1 MSKFGTSKKIIT
13 GYILLAVVIAIAT
26 WQVYDNSR
34 LFVALNNASEQL
46 LKRRDVVDS
55 LVCSLL
61 ETNNAERS
69 VLLGEGSEWPHF
81 NQSVATS
88 EQMAKQLKPFIADQG
103 QRQRIDTL
111 VKLMHMKRENT
122 KRVAQL
128 MAIDN
133 RDAFYRDKVQALQS
147 GRDSVVI
154 HSKSYGQHGQREK
167 VYEIIKS
174 KRGFFRRLGDAFRR
188 QHADT
193 VGVTNILHDTKAD
206 STAQRINIADSVANI
221 LTDIQNEEQKQN
233 SRQQENVAARLNRL
247 QRVSLQLSQRTGLL
261 LEHIQR
267 EEKNALQKALGHATQ
282 SRHKMVVRI
291 AVIGLVAIL
300 IAALL
305 VAYILRDIKRERRDR
320 QRIVEAKTETERIM
334 AQRERLLLT
343 ITHDIKAPAASIAG
357 FIELL
362 SEQVSR
368 PKALA
373 YIDSMRHSAIHL
385 QQLVA
390 ALLDYHLLESGKAE
404 RHDVSFV
411 PQQLAK
417 NCVDEFQPMAA
428 EKGLDITLSTLTLNC
443 GDLWRSDAF
452 RVKQIMSNL
461 IGNAVKYT
469 DRGSV
474 KVEIRISPRQHL
486 IIYVSDT
493 GRGMSQ
499 ADCQRIFDA
508 FTRLHNGQGKEGVG
522 LGLSITREVVQM
534 LGGTITVTSEEGKGS
549 CFTVSL
555 PIKKEEK
562 RQKKDVEENVAS
574 VEPNRSSTEA
584 KEATTENNDAT
595 HGANNATNGANDA
608 TNGTN
613 DATTEINI
621 LAVDDDALQLELF
634 KEMAQKI
641 GGAKLNIST
650 TTSASEAIKLAE
662 ETKPQIMFTDI
673 EMPEMS
679 GKDMLKHVKNSDM
692 STVAMTAHDPSIMTS
707 LKKAGFDTCLFKPFN
722 AATLAATLAQIT
734 RQPLSVKAA
743 EQKASFFAPLTAF
756 AEGDTEAEQE
766 ILTQV
771 GESIKEY
778 RQMLDQGLK
787 GNDEEQQRD
796 SISRTAHKAMPLLT
810 MLKPG
815 QCGWLQA
822 ITPEHIKDTP
832 AEKITVLAMRLDKE
846 LEEVSTKLKEE
857 GIENA

>member
-1 MSKFGTSKKIIT
+1 M
-13 GYILLAVVIAIAT
+13 LAVVIAIAT

-81 NQSVATS
+81 NRSVATS

-111 VKLMHMKRENT
+111 VELIHMKRENT

-128 MAIDN
+128 MAFDN

-154 HSKSYGQHGQREK
+154 HSKLYGQHGQREK

-193 VGVTNILHDTKAD
+193 VGVTNILHDTRAD

-267 EEKNALQKALGHATQ
+267 EEKNALQKALGHAMQ

-291 AVIGLVAIL
+291 AIIGLVAIL

-417 NCVDEFQPMAA
+417 NCVEEFKPMAA
-428 EKGLDITLSTLTLNC
+428 EKGLDITLGTLTPNC

-469 DRGSV
+469 DRGGV

-508 FTRLHNGQGKEGVG
+508 FTRLPNGQGKEGVG

-562 RQKKDVEENVAS
+562 KQKKDVEENVAS
-574 VEPNRSSTEA
+574 VETNRSSTEA
-584 KEATTENNDAT
+584 KE
-595 HGANNATNGANDA
+595 
-608 TNGTN
+608 
-613 DATTEINI
+613 ATTEINI

-679 GKDMLKHVKNSDM
+679 GKDMIKHVKNSDM

-707 LKKAGFDTCLFKPFN
+707 LKKAGFSTCLFKPFN

-734 RQPLSVKAA
+734 RLPLSVKAA

-778 RQMLDQGLK
+778 RQMLEQGLK
-787 GNDEEQQRD
+787 HNGEELQRD
-796 SISRTAHKAMPLLT
+796 SISRAAHKAMPLLT
-810 MLKPG
+810 MLRPR

-822 ITPEHIKDTP
+822 ITPEHINDTS
-832 AEKITVLAMRLDKE
+832 AENSTALAMRLEEE
-846 LEEVSTKLKEE
+846 LEEISKKLREE

>member
-1 MSKFGTSKKIIT
+1 M
-13 GYILLAVVIAIAT
+13 LAVVIAIAT

-81 NQSVATS
+81 NRSVATS
-88 EQMAKQLKPFIADQG
+88 EQKAKQLKPFIADQG

-111 VKLMHMKRENT
+111 VELIHMKRENT

-128 MAIDN
+128 MAFDN
-133 RDAFYRDKVQALQS
+133 RDAFYRNKVQALQS

-154 HSKSYGQHGQREK
+154 HSKLYGQHGQREK

-193 VGVTNILHDTKAD
+193 VGVTNILHDTKTD

-221 LTDIQNEEQKQN
+221 LTDIQNEEQKRN

-291 AVIGLVAIL
+291 AIIGLVAIL

-417 NCVDEFQPMAA
+417 SCVDEFKPMAA
-428 EKGLDITLSTLTLNC
+428 EKGLDITLGTLTPNC

-469 DRGSV
+469 DRGGV

-508 FTRLHNGQGKEGVG
+508 FTRLPNGQGKEGVG

-562 RQKKDVEENVAS
+562 KQKKDVEENVAS
-574 VEPNRSSTEA
+574 VETNRSSKEA
-584 KEATTENNDAT
+584 KE
-595 HGANNATNGANDA
+595 
-608 TNGTN
+608 
-613 DATTEINI
+613 ATTEINI

-679 GKDMLKHVKNSDM
+679 GKDMIKHVKNSDM

-707 LKKAGFDTCLFKPFN
+707 LKKAGFSTCLFKPFN

-734 RQPLSVKAA
+734 RLPLSVKAA

-756 AEGDTEAEQE
+756 AEGDTEAERE

-778 RQMLDQGLK
+778 RQMLEQGLK
-787 GNDEEQQRD
+787 HNDEELQRD
-796 SISRTAHKAMPLLT
+796 SISRAAHKAMPLLT

-822 ITPEHIKDTP
+822 ITPEHIKDSS
-832 AEKITVLAMRLDKE
+832 AENSTALAMRLEKE
-846 LEEVSTKLKEE
+846 LEEISKKLREE

>member
-1 MSKFGTSKKIIT
+1 M
-13 GYILLAVVIAIAT
+13 LAVVIAIAT

-34 LFVALNNASEQL
+34 LFVTLNNASEQL

-81 NQSVATS
+81 NRSVATS

-111 VKLMHMKRENT
+111 VELIHMKRENT

-128 MAIDN
+128 MAFDN

-154 HSKSYGQHGQREK
+154 HSKLYGQHGQREK

-291 AVIGLVAIL
+291 AIIGLVAIL

-417 NCVDEFQPMAA
+417 SCVEEFKPMAA
-428 EKGLDITLSTLTLNC
+428 EKGLDITLGTLTPNC

-469 DRGSV
+469 DRGGV
-474 KVEIRISPRQHL
+474 KVEMRISPRQHL

-499 ADCQRIFDA
+499 ADCQRIFNA
-508 FTRLHNGQGKEGVG
+508 FTRLPNGQGKEGVG

-562 RQKKDVEENVAS
+562 KQKKDVEENVAS
-574 VEPNRSSTEA
+574 VETNRSSTEA
-584 KEATTENNDAT
+584 KE
-595 HGANNATNGANDA
+595 
-608 TNGTN
+608 
-613 DATTEINI
+613 ATTEINI

-707 LKKAGFDTCLFKPFN
+707 LKKAGFSTCLFKPFN

-734 RQPLSVKAA
+734 RLPLSVKAA

-756 AEGDTEAEQE
+756 AEGDTEAERE

-778 RQMLDQGLK
+778 RQMLEQGLK
-787 GNDEEQQRD
+787 SNGEELQRD
-796 SISRTAHKAMPLLT
+796 SISRAAHKAMPLLT

-815 QCGWLQA
+815 QCSWLQA
-822 ITPEHIKDTP
+822 ITPEHIKDTS
-832 AEKITVLAMRLDKE
+832 AENSTALAMRLEKE
-846 LEEVSTKLKEE
+846 LEEISKKLREE

>member
-81 NQSVATS
+81 NRSVATS

-111 VKLMHMKRENT
+111 VELIHMKRENT

-128 MAIDN
+128 MAFDN

-154 HSKSYGQHGQREK
+154 HSKLYGQHGQREK

-193 VGVTNILHDTKAD
+193 VGVTNILHDTKTD

-221 LTDIQNEEQKQN
+221 LTDIQNEEQKRN

-291 AVIGLVAIL
+291 AIIGLVAIL

-417 NCVDEFQPMAA
+417 DCVEEFKPMAA
-428 EKGLDITLSTLTLNC
+428 EKGLDITLGTLTPNC

-469 DRGSV
+469 DRGGV

-508 FTRLHNGQGKEGVG
+508 FTRLPNGQGKEGVG

-534 LGGTITVTSEEGKGS
+534 LGGTITVTSKKGKGS

-562 RQKKDVEENVAS
+562 KQKKDVEENVAS
-574 VEPNRSSTEA
+574 VETNRSSTEA
-584 KEATTENNDAT
+584 KE
-595 HGANNATNGANDA
+595 
-608 TNGTN
+608 
-613 DATTEINI
+613 ATTEINI

-634 KEMAQKI
+634 KEMAHKI

-679 GKDMLKHVKNSDM
+679 GKDMIKHVKNSDM

-707 LKKAGFDTCLFKPFN
+707 LKKAGFSTCLFKPFN

-734 RQPLSVKAA
+734 RLPLSVKAA

-756 AEGDTEAEQE
+756 AEGDTEAERE

-778 RQMLDQGLK
+778 RQMLEQGLK
-787 GNDEEQQRD
+787 HNDEELQRD
-796 SISRTAHKAMPLLT
+796 SISRAAHKAMPLLT
-810 MLKPG
+810 MLKPR

-822 ITPEHIKDTP
+822 ITPEHIKDSS
-832 AEKITVLAMRLDKE
+832 AENSTALAMRLEKE
-846 LEEVSTKLKEE
+846 LEEISKKLREE

>member
-1 MSKFGTSKKIIT
+1 M
-13 GYILLAVVIAIAT
+13 LAVVIAIAT

-81 NQSVATS
+81 NRSVATS

-111 VKLMHMKRENT
+111 VELIHMKRENT

-128 MAIDN
+128 MAFDN

-154 HSKSYGQHGQREK
+154 HSKLYGQHGQREK

-193 VGVTNILHDTKAD
+193 VGVTNILHDTKTD

-267 EEKNALQKALGHATQ
+267 EEKNALQKALGHAMQ

-291 AVIGLVAIL
+291 AIIGLVAIL

-305 VAYILRDIKRERRDR
+305 VAYILREIKRERRDR
-320 QRIVEAKTETERIM
+320 QRIVEAKAETEHIM

-362 SEQVSR
+362 SEQVSH

-417 NCVDEFQPMAA
+417 NCVEEFKPMAA
-428 EKGLDITLSTLTLNC
+428 EKGLDITLGTLPPNC

-469 DRGSV
+469 DRGGV

-508 FTRLHNGQGKEGVG
+508 FTRLPNGQGKEGVG

-562 RQKKDVEENVAS
+562 KQKKDVEENVAS
-574 VEPNRSSTEA
+574 VETNRSSTEA
-584 KEATTENNDAT
+584 KE
-595 HGANNATNGANDA
+595 
-608 TNGTN
+608 
-613 DATTEINI
+613 ATTEINI

-641 GGAKLNIST
+641 GGAKLNINT

-679 GKDMLKHVKNSDM
+679 GKDMIKHVKNSDM

-707 LKKAGFDTCLFKPFN
+707 LKKAGFSTCLFKPFN

-734 RQPLSVKAA
+734 RLPLSVKAA

-778 RQMLDQGLK
+778 RQMLEQGLK
-787 GNDEEQQRD
+787 SNGEELQRD
-796 SISRTAHKAMPLLT
+796 SISRAAHKAMPLLS

-822 ITPEHIKDTP
+822 ITPEHIKDTS
-832 AEKITVLAMRLDKE
+832 AENSTALAMRLEKE
-846 LEEVSTKLKEE
+846 LEEISKKLREE

>member
-1 MSKFGTSKKIIT
+1 M
-13 GYILLAVVIAIAT
+13 LAVVIAIAT

-69 VLLGEGSEWPHF
+69 VLLGEGSEWPRF

-111 VKLMHMKRENT
+111 VELIHMKRENT

-291 AVIGLVAIL
+291 AIIGLVAIL

-428 EKGLDITLSTLTLNC
+428 EKGLDITLGTLTPNC

-469 DRGSV
+469 DQGSV

-508 FTRLHNGQGKEGVG
+508 FTRLPNGQGKEGVG

-562 RQKKDVEENVAS
+562 KQKKDVEENVAP
-574 VEPNRSSTEA
+574 VETNRSSTEA
-584 KEATTENNDAT
+584 KE
-595 HGANNATNGANDA
+595 
-608 TNGTN
+608 
-613 DATTEINI
+613 ATTEINI

-662 ETKPQIMFTDI
+662 KTKPRIMFTDI

-679 GKDMLKHVKNSDM
+679 GKDMLKHVKNSNM
-692 STVAMTAHDPSIMTS
+692 SIVAMTAHDPSIMTS

-787 GNDEEQQRD
+787 SNDEEQQRD
-796 SISRTAHKAMPLLT
+796 SMSRAAHKAMPLLT

-822 ITPEHIKDTP
+822 ITPEHIKDSS

>member
-81 NQSVATS
+81 NRSVATS

-111 VKLMHMKRENT
+111 VELIHMKRENT

-128 MAIDN
+128 MAFDN

-154 HSKSYGQHGQREK
+154 HSKLYGQHGQREK

-193 VGVTNILHDTKAD
+193 VGVTNILHDTRAD
-206 STAQRINIADSVANI
+206 RTAQRINIADSVANI

-267 EEKNALQKALGHATQ
+267 EEKNALQKALGHAMQ

-291 AVIGLVAIL
+291 AIIGLVAIL

-417 NCVDEFQPMAA
+417 NCVEEFKPMAA
-428 EKGLDITLSTLTLNC
+428 EKGLDITLGTLTPNC

-469 DRGSV
+469 DRGGV

-499 ADCQRIFDA
+499 ANCQRIFDA
-508 FTRLHNGQGKEGVG
+508 FTRLPNGQGKEGVG

-562 RQKKDVEENVAS
+562 KQMKDVEENVAS
-574 VEPNRSSTEA
+574 VETDRSSTEA

-595 HGANNATNGANDA
+595 NGN
-608 TNGTN
+608 N

-641 GGAKLNIST
+641 GGAKLNISA

-662 ETKPQIMFTDI
+662 ETKTQIMFTDI

-707 LKKAGFDTCLFKPFN
+707 LKKAGFSTCLFKPFN

-734 RQPLSVKAA
+734 RLPLSVKAA

-778 RQMLDQGLK
+778 RQMLEQGLK
-787 GNDEEQQRD
+787 RNGEELQRD
-796 SISRTAHKAMPLLT
+796 SISRAAHKAMPLLS

-822 ITPEHIKDTP
+822 ITPEHIKDSS
-832 AEKITVLAMRLDKE
+832 AENSTALAMRLEKE
-846 LEEVSTKLKEE
+846 LEEISKKLREE

>member
-1 MSKFGTSKKIIT
+1 M
-13 GYILLAVVIAIAT
+13 LAVVIAIAT

-81 NQSVATS
+81 NRSVATS

-111 VKLMHMKRENT
+111 VELIHMKRENT

-128 MAIDN
+128 MAFDN

-154 HSKSYGQHGQREK
+154 HSKLYGQHGQREK

-193 VGVTNILHDTKAD
+193 VGVTNILHDTRAD

-267 EEKNALQKALGHATQ
+267 EEKNALQKALGHAMQ

-291 AVIGLVAIL
+291 AIIGLVAIL

-417 NCVDEFQPMAA
+417 SCVEEFKPMAA
-428 EKGLDITLSTLTLNC
+428 EKGLDITLGTLTPNC

-499 ADCQRIFDA
+499 ANCQRIFDA
-508 FTRLHNGQGKEGVG
+508 FTRLPNGQGKEGVG

-562 RQKKDVEENVAS
+562 KQKKDVEENVAS
-574 VEPNRSSTEA
+574 VETDRSSTEA
-584 KEATTENNDAT
+584 KK
-595 HGANNATNGANDA
+595 
-608 TNGTN
+608 
-613 DATTEINI
+613 ATTEINI

-679 GKDMLKHVKNSDM
+679 GKDMIKHVKNSDM

-707 LKKAGFDTCLFKPFN
+707 LKKAGFSTCLFKPFN

-734 RQPLSVKAA
+734 RLPLSVKAA

-778 RQMLDQGLK
+778 RQILEQGLK
-787 GNDEEQQRD
+787 HNGEELQRD
-796 SISRTAHKAMPLLT
+796 SISRAAHKAMPLLT

-822 ITPEHIKDTP
+822 ITPEHIKDTS
-832 AEKITVLAMRLDKE
+832 AENSTALAMRLEKE
-846 LEEVSTKLKEE
+846 LEEISKKLREE

>member
-81 NQSVATS
+81 NRSVATS

-111 VKLMHMKRENT
+111 VELIHMKRENT

-128 MAIDN
+128 MAFDN

-154 HSKSYGQHGQREK
+154 HSKLYGQHGQREK

-193 VGVTNILHDTKAD
+193 VGVTNILHDTRAD

-267 EEKNALQKALGHATQ
+267 EEKNALQKALGHAMQ

-291 AVIGLVAIL
+291 AIIGLVAIL

-417 NCVDEFQPMAA
+417 NCVEEFKPMAA
-428 EKGLDITLSTLTLNC
+428 EKGLEIALGTLTPNC

-469 DRGSV
+469 DRGGV

-508 FTRLHNGQGKEGVG
+508 FTRLPNGQGKEGVG

-562 RQKKDVEENVAS
+562 KQKKDVEENVAS
-574 VEPNRSSTEA
+574 VKTDRSSTEA
-584 KEATTENNDAT
+584 KEATTEN
-595 HGANNATNGANDA
+595 
-608 TNGTN
+608 N

-679 GKDMLKHVKNSDM
+679 GKDMIKHVKNSDM

-707 LKKAGFDTCLFKPFN
+707 LKKAGFSTCLFKPFN

-734 RQPLSVKAA
+734 RLPLSVKAA

-778 RQMLDQGLK
+778 RQMLEQGLK
-787 GNDEEQQRD
+787 RNGEELQRD
-796 SISRTAHKAMPLLT
+796 SISRAAHKAMPLLT

-822 ITPEHIKDTP
+822 ITPEHIKDTS
-832 AEKITVLAMRLDKE
+832 AENSTALAMRLEKE
-846 LEEVSTKLKEE
+846 LEEISKKLREE

>member
-1 MSKFGTSKKIIT
+1 M
-13 GYILLAVVIAIAT
+13 LAVVIAIAT

-81 NQSVATS
+81 NRSVATS
-88 EQMAKQLKPFIADQG
+88 EQMAKQLKQFIADQG

-111 VKLMHMKRENT
+111 VELIHMKRENT

-128 MAIDN
+128 MAFDN

-154 HSKSYGQHGQREK
+154 HSKLYGQHGQREK

-188 QHADT
+188 QHTDT
-193 VGVTNILHDTKAD
+193 VGVTNILHDTRAD

-267 EEKNALQKALGHATQ
+267 EEKNALQKALGHAMQ

-291 AVIGLVAIL
+291 AIIGLVAIL

-320 QRIVEAKTETERIM
+320 QRIVEAKAETERIM

-417 NCVDEFQPMAA
+417 SCVEEFKPMAA
-428 EKGLDITLSTLTLNC
+428 EKGLDITLGTLTPNC

-469 DRGSV
+469 DRGGV

-508 FTRLHNGQGKEGVG
+508 FTRLPNGQGKEGVG

-562 RQKKDVEENVAS
+562 KQKKDVEENVAS
-574 VEPNRSSTEA
+574 VETNRSSTEA
-584 KEATTENNDAT
+584 KKAITENND
-595 HGANNATNGANDA
+595 ATNGANDA
-608 TNGTN
+608 TNGNN

-641 GGAKLNIST
+641 GGAKLNISA

-707 LKKAGFDTCLFKPFN
+707 LKKAGFSTCLFKPFN

-734 RQPLSVKAA
+734 RLPLSVKAA

-778 RQMLDQGLK
+778 RQMLEQGLK
-787 GNDEEQQRD
+787 SNGEELQRD
-796 SISRTAHKAMPLLT
+796 SISRAAHKAMPLLT

-822 ITPEHIKDTP
+822 ITPEHIKDTS
-832 AEKITVLAMRLDKE
+832 AENSTALAMRLEKE
-846 LEEVSTKLKEE
+846 LEEISKKLREE

>member
-1 MSKFGTSKKIIT
+1 M
-13 GYILLAVVIAIAT
+13 LAVVIAIAT

-34 LFVALNNASEQL
+34 LFVTLNNASEQL

-111 VKLMHMKRENT
+111 VELIHMKRENT

-128 MAIDN
+128 MAFDN

-154 HSKSYGQHGQREK
+154 HSKLYGQHAQREK

-291 AVIGLVAIL
+291 AIIGLVAIL

-417 NCVDEFQPMAA
+417 SCVEEFKPMAA
-428 EKGLDITLSTLTLNC
+428 EKGLDITLGTLTPNC

-469 DRGSV
+469 DRGGV

-508 FTRLHNGQGKEGVG
+508 FTRLPNGQGKEGVG

-562 RQKKDVEENVAS
+562 KQKKDVEENVAS
-574 VEPNRSSTEA
+574 VETNRSSTEA
-584 KEATTENNDAT
+584 KE
-595 HGANNATNGANDA
+595 
-608 TNGTN
+608 
-613 DATTEINI
+613 ATTEINI

-634 KEMAQKI
+634 KEMAHKI

-707 LKKAGFDTCLFKPFN
+707 LKKAGFSTCLFKPFN

-734 RQPLSVKAA
+734 RLPLSVKAA

-756 AEGDTEAEQE
+756 AEGDTEAERE

-778 RQMLDQGLK
+778 RQMLEQGLK
-787 GNDEEQQRD
+787 SNGEELQRD
-796 SISRTAHKAMPLLT
+796 SISRAAHKAMPLLS

-815 QCGWLQA
+815 QCSWLQA
-822 ITPEHIKDTP
+822 ITHEHIKDSS
-832 AEKITVLAMRLDKE
+832 AENSTALAMRLEKE
-846 LEEVSTKLKEE
+846 LEEISKKLREE

>member
-1 MSKFGTSKKIIT
+1 M
-13 GYILLAVVIAIAT
+13 LAVVIAIAT

-69 VLLGEGSEWPHF
+69 VLLGEGSEWARF

-103 QRQRIDTL
+103 QCQRIDTL
-111 VKLMHMKRENT
+111 VELIHMKRENT

-291 AVIGLVAIL
+291 AIIGLVAIL

-404 RHDVSFV
+404 RPDVSFV

-417 NCVDEFQPMAA
+417 NCVDEFRPMAA
-428 EKGLDITLSTLTLNC
+428 EKGLNITLGTLTPNC

-469 DRGSV
+469 DRGGV

-493 GRGMSQ
+493 GRGMSPT
-499 ADCQRIFDA
+499 DCQRIFDA
-508 FTRLHNGQGKEGVG
+508 FTRLPNGQGKEGVG

-534 LGGTITVTSEEGKGS
+534 LGGTITVASEEGKGS

-562 RQKKDVEENVAS
+562 KQKKDVEENVAY
-574 VEPNRSSTEA
+574 VETNRSSTEA
-584 KEATTENNDAT
+584 KEATTGNN
-595 HGANNATNGANDA
+595 G
-608 TNGTN
+608 
-613 DATTEINI
+613 ATTEISI
-621 LAVDDDALQLELF
+621 LAVDDDALQIELF

-662 ETKPQIMFTDI
+662 KTKPQIMFTDI

-679 GKDMLKHVKNSDM
+679 GKDMLKHVKNSNM
-692 STVAMTAHDPSIMTS
+692 SIVAMTAHDPSIMTS

-734 RQPLSVKAA
+734 RLPLSVKAA

-787 GNDEEQQRD
+787 SNDEEQQRD
-796 SISRTAHKAMPLLT
+796 SISRAAHKAMPLLT

-822 ITPEHIKDTP
+822 ITPEHIKDTS

-857 GIENA
+857 GIENV

>member
-81 NQSVATS
+81 NRSVATS

-111 VKLMHMKRENT
+111 VELIHMKRENT

-128 MAIDN
+128 MAFDN

-154 HSKSYGQHGQREK
+154 HSKLYGQHIQREK

-291 AVIGLVAIL
+291 AIIGLVAIL

-417 NCVDEFQPMAA
+417 NCVEEFKPMAA
-428 EKGLDITLSTLTLNC
+428 EKGLDITLGTLTPNC

-469 DRGSV
+469 DRGGV

-508 FTRLHNGQGKEGVG
+508 FTRLPNGQGKEGVG

-562 RQKKDVEENVAS
+562 KQKKDVEENVAS
-574 VEPNRSSTEA
+574 VETNRSSTEA
-584 KEATTENNDAT
+584 KKAITENND
-595 HGANNATNGANDA
+595 ATNGANDA
-608 TNGTN
+608 MNGNN

-679 GKDMLKHVKNSDM
+679 GKDMLKHVKNSDI

-707 LKKAGFDTCLFKPFN
+707 LKKAGFSTCLFKPFN

-734 RQPLSVKAA
+734 RLPLSVKAA

-756 AEGDTEAEQE
+756 AEGDTEAERE

-778 RQMLDQGLK
+778 RQMLEQGMK
-787 GNDEEQQRD
+787 HNGEELQRD
-796 SISRTAHKAMPLLT
+796 SISRAAHKAMPLLS

-815 QCGWLQA
+815 QCSWLQA
-822 ITPEHIKDTP
+822 ITPEHIKDTS
-832 AEKITVLAMRLDKE
+832 AENSTALAMRLEKE
-846 LEEVSTKLKEE
+846 LEEISKKLREE

>member
-81 NQSVATS
+81 NRSVATS

-111 VKLMHMKRENT
+111 VELIHMKRENT

-128 MAIDN
+128 MAFDN

-154 HSKSYGQHGQREK
+154 HSKLYGQHGQREK

-193 VGVTNILHDTKAD
+193 VGVTNILHDTKTD

-221 LTDIQNEEQKQN
+221 LTDIQNEEQKRN

-291 AVIGLVAIL
+291 AIIGLVAIL

-417 NCVDEFQPMAA
+417 DCVEEFKPMAA
-428 EKGLDITLSTLTLNC
+428 EKGLDITLGTLTPNC

-469 DRGSV
+469 DRGGV

-508 FTRLHNGQGKEGVG
+508 FTRLPNGQGKEGVG

-534 LGGTITVTSEEGKGS
+534 LGGTITVTSKKGKGS

-562 RQKKDVEENVAS
+562 KQKKDVEENVAS
-574 VEPNRSSTEA
+574 VETNRSSTEA
-584 KEATTENNDAT
+584 KKAITENND
-595 HGANNATNGANDA
+595 ATNGANDA
-608 TNGTN
+608 TNGNN

-650 TTSASEAIKLAE
+650 TTSASEAIKLAK

-707 LKKAGFDTCLFKPFN
+707 LKKAGFSTCLFKPFN

-734 RQPLSVKAA
+734 RLPLSVKAA

-756 AEGDTEAEQE
+756 AEGDTEAERE

-778 RQMLDQGLK
+778 RQMLEQGLK
-787 GNDEEQQRD
+787 SNGEELQHD
-796 SISRTAHKAMPLLT
+796 SISRAAHKAMPLLT

-822 ITPEHIKDTP
+822 ITPEHIKDTS
-832 AEKITVLAMRLDKE
+832 AENSTALAMRLEKE
-846 LEEVSTKLKEE
+846 LEEISKKLREE

>member
-81 NQSVATS
+81 NRSVATS

-111 VKLMHMKRENT
+111 VELIHMKRENT

-128 MAIDN
+128 MAFDN

-154 HSKSYGQHGQREK
+154 HSKLYGQHGQREK

-193 VGVTNILHDTKAD
+193 VGVTNILHDTKTD

-267 EEKNALQKALGHATQ
+267 EEKNALQKALGHAMQ

-291 AVIGLVAIL
+291 AIIGLVAIL

-320 QRIVEAKTETERIM
+320 QRIVEAKAETERIM

-417 NCVDEFQPMAA
+417 SCVEEFKPMAA
-428 EKGLDITLSTLTLNC
+428 EKGLDITLGTLTPNC

-469 DRGSV
+469 DRGGV

-508 FTRLHNGQGKEGVG
+508 FTRLPNGQGKEGVG

-562 RQKKDVEENVAS
+562 KQKKDVEENVAS
-574 VEPNRSSTEA
+574 VETNRPSTEA
-584 KEATTENNDAT
+584 KKATTEKND
-595 HGANNATNGANDA
+595 ATNGANDA
-608 TNGTN
+608 TNGNN

-707 LKKAGFDTCLFKPFN
+707 LKKAGFSTCLFKPFN

-734 RQPLSVKAA
+734 RLPLSVKAA

-778 RQMLDQGLK
+778 RQMLEQGLK
-787 GNDEEQQRD
+787 SNGEELQRD
-796 SISRTAHKAMPLLT
+796 SISRAAHKAMPLLT
-810 MLKPG
+810 MLRPG
-815 QCGWLQA
+815 QCGWLQT
-822 ITPEHIKDTP
+822 ITPEHIKDSSVENST
-832 AEKITVLAMRLDKE
+832 ALAMRLEKE
-846 LEEVSTKLKEE
+846 LEEISKKLREE
-857 GIENA
+857 GIGNA

>member
-1 MSKFGTSKKIIT
+1 M
-13 GYILLAVVIAIAT
+13 LAVVIAIAT

-81 NQSVATS
+81 NRSVATS

-111 VKLMHMKRENT
+111 VELIHMKRENT

-128 MAIDN
+128 MAFDN

-154 HSKSYGQHGQREK
+154 HSKLYGQHGQREK

-188 QHADT
+188 QHTDT

-221 LTDIQNEEQKQN
+221 LTDIQNEEQRQN

-267 EEKNALQKALGHATQ
+267 EEKNALQKALGHAMQ

-291 AVIGLVAIL
+291 AIIGLVAIL

-320 QRIVEAKTETERIM
+320 QRIVEAKAETERIM

-417 NCVDEFQPMAA
+417 SCVEEFKPMAA
-428 EKGLDITLSTLTLNC
+428 EKGLDITLGTLTPNC

-469 DRGSV
+469 DRGGV
-474 KVEIRISPRQHL
+474 KVEMRISPRQHL

-508 FTRLHNGQGKEGVG
+508 FTRLPNGQGKEGVG

-562 RQKKDVEENVAS
+562 KQKKDVEENVAS
-574 VEPNRSSTEA
+574 VETNRSSTEA
-584 KEATTENNDAT
+584 KKAITENND
-595 HGANNATNGANDA
+595 ATNGANDA
-608 TNGTN
+608 TNGNN

-707 LKKAGFDTCLFKPFN
+707 LKKAGFSTCLFKPFN

-734 RQPLSVKAA
+734 RLPLSVKAA

-756 AEGDTEAEQE
+756 AEGDTEAERE

-778 RQMLDQGLK
+778 RQMLEQGLK
-787 GNDEEQQRD
+787 SNGEELQRD
-796 SISRTAHKAMPLLT
+796 SISRAAHKAMPLLT

-822 ITPEHIKDTP
+822 ITPEHIKDTS
-832 AEKITVLAMRLDKE
+832 AENSTALAMRLEKE
-846 LEEVSTKLKEE
+846 LEEISKKLREE

>member
-81 NQSVATS
+81 NRSVATS

-111 VKLMHMKRENT
+111 VELIHMKRENT

-128 MAIDN
+128 MAFDN

-154 HSKSYGQHGQREK
+154 HSKLYGQYGQREK

-291 AVIGLVAIL
+291 AIIGLVAIL

-373 YIDSMRHSAIHL
+373 YIDCMRHSAIHL

-404 RHDVSFV
+404 QHDVSFV

-417 NCVDEFQPMAA
+417 NCVEEFKPMAA
-428 EKGLDITLSTLTLNC
+428 EKGLDITLGTLTTNC

-469 DRGSV
+469 DRGGV
-474 KVEIRISPRQHL
+474 KVEMRISPRQHL

-508 FTRLHNGQGKEGVG
+508 FTRLPNGQGKEGVG

-562 RQKKDVEENVAS
+562 KQKKDVEEDVAS
-574 VEPNRSSTEA
+574 VETNRSSTEA
-584 KEATTENNDAT
+584 KEATTE
-595 HGANNATNGANDA
+595 
-608 TNGTN
+608 
-613 DATTEINI
+613 INI
-621 LAVDDDALQLELF
+621 LTVDDDALQLELF

-707 LKKAGFDTCLFKPFN
+707 LKKAGFSTCLFKPFN

-734 RQPLSVKAA
+734 RLPLSVKAA

-756 AEGDTEAEQE
+756 AEGDTEAERE

-778 RQMLDQGLK
+778 RQMLEQGLK
-787 GNDEEQQRD
+787 SNGEELQRD
-796 SISRTAHKAMPLLT
+796 SISRAAHKAMPLLT

-822 ITPEHIKDTP
+822 ITPEHINDSS
-832 AEKITVLAMRLDKE
+832 AENSTALAMRLEKE
-846 LEEVSTKLKEE
+846 LEEISKKLREE

>member
-1 MSKFGTSKKIIT
+1 
-13 GYILLAVVIAIAT
+13 LLAVVIAIAT

-81 NQSVATS
+81 NRSVATS

-111 VKLMHMKRENT
+111 VELIHMKRENT

-128 MAIDN
+128 MAFDN

-154 HSKSYGQHGQREK
+154 HSKLYGQHGQREK

-193 VGVTNILHDTKAD
+193 VGVTNILHDTKTD

-221 LTDIQNEEQKQN
+221 LTDIQNEEQKRN

-291 AVIGLVAIL
+291 AIIGLVAIL

-417 NCVDEFQPMAA
+417 DCVEEFKPMAA
-428 EKGLDITLSTLTLNC
+428 EKGLDITLGTLTPNC

-469 DRGSV
+469 DRGGV

-508 FTRLHNGQGKEGVG
+508 FTRLPNGQGKEGVG

-534 LGGTITVTSEEGKGS
+534 LGGTITVTSKKGKGS

-562 RQKKDVEENVAS
+562 KQKKDVEENVAS
-574 VEPNRSSTEA
+574 VETNRSSTEA
-584 KEATTENNDAT
+584 KKAITENND
-595 HGANNATNGANDA
+595 ATNGANDA
-608 TNGTN
+608 TNGNN

-707 LKKAGFDTCLFKPFN
+707 LKKAGFSTCLFKPFN

-734 RQPLSVKAA
+734 RLPLSVKAA

-756 AEGDTEAEQE
+756 AEGDTEAERE

-778 RQMLDQGLK
+778 RQMLEQGLK
-787 GNDEEQQRD
+787 SNGEELQRD
-796 SISRTAHKAMPLLT
+796 SISRAAHKAMPLLT

-822 ITPEHIKDTP
+822 ITPEHIKDTS
-832 AEKITVLAMRLDKE
+832 AENSTALAMRLEKE
-846 LEEVSTKLKEE
+846 LEEISKKLREE

>member
-81 NQSVATS
+81 NRSVATS
-88 EQMAKQLKPFIADQG
+88 EQKAKQLKPFIADQG

-111 VKLMHMKRENT
+111 VELIHMKRENT

-128 MAIDN
+128 MAFDN

-154 HSKSYGQHGQREK
+154 HSKLYGQHGQREK

-221 LTDIQNEEQKQN
+221 LTDIQNEEQRQN

-267 EEKNALQKALGHATQ
+267 EEKNALQKALGHAMQ

-291 AVIGLVAIL
+291 AIIGLVAIL

-417 NCVDEFQPMAA
+417 SCVEEFKPMAA
-428 EKGLDITLSTLTLNC
+428 EKGLDITLGTLTTNC

-469 DRGSV
+469 DRGGV

-508 FTRLHNGQGKEGVG
+508 FTRLPNGQGKEGVG

-562 RQKKDVEENVAS
+562 KQKKDVEENVAS
-574 VEPNRSSTEA
+574 VETNRSSTEA
-584 KEATTENNDAT
+584 KE
-595 HGANNATNGANDA
+595 
-608 TNGTN
+608 
-613 DATTEINI
+613 ATTEINI

-634 KEMAQKI
+634 KEMAHKI

-679 GKDMLKHVKNSDM
+679 GKDMIKHVKNSDM

-707 LKKAGFDTCLFKPFN
+707 LKKAGFSTCLFKPFN

-734 RQPLSVKAA
+734 RLPLSVKAA

-756 AEGDTEAEQE
+756 AEGDTEAERE

-778 RQMLDQGLK
+778 RQMLEQGLK
-787 GNDEEQQRD
+787 SNGEELQRD
-796 SISRTAHKAMPLLT
+796 SISRAAHKAMPLLT
-810 MLKPG
+810 MLRPG

-822 ITPEHIKDTP
+822 ITPEHIKDSS
-832 AEKITVLAMRLDKE
+832 AENSTALAMRLEKE
-846 LEEVSTKLKEE
+846 LEEISKKLREE

>member
-291 AVIGLVAIL
+291 AIIGLVAIL

-305 VAYILRDIKRERRDR
+305 VTYILRDIKRERRDR

-428 EKGLDITLSTLTLNC
+428 EKGLDITLGTLTPNC

-493 GRGMSQ
+493 GRGMSPT
-499 ADCQRIFDA
+499 DCQRIFDA
-508 FTRLHNGQGKEGVG
+508 FTRLPNGQGKEGVG

-534 LGGTITVTSEEGKGS
+534 LGGTITVASEEGKGS

-562 RQKKDVEENVAS
+562 SQKKDVEENVAY
-574 VEPNRSSTEA
+574 VETNRSSTEA
-584 KEATTENNDAT
+584 KEATTENND
-595 HGANNATNGANDA
+595 ATNGANDA

-641 GGAKLNIST
+641 GGAKLNINT

-679 GKDMLKHVKNSDM
+679 GKDMLKHVKNSNM
-692 STVAMTAHDPSIMTS
+692 SIVAMTAHDPSIMTS

-787 GNDEEQQRD
+787 SNDEEQQRD
-796 SISRTAHKAMPLLT
+796 SISRAAHKAMPLLT

-815 QCGWLQA
+815 QCCWLQA
-822 ITPEHIKDTP
+822 ITPEHIKDTS
-832 AEKITVLAMRLDKE
+832 AEKITVLAMRLYKE

>member
-1 MSKFGTSKKIIT
+1 M
-13 GYILLAVVIAIAT
+13 LAVVIAIAT

-81 NQSVATS
+81 NRSVATS
-88 EQMAKQLKPFIADQG
+88 EQKAKQLKPFIADQG

-111 VKLMHMKRENT
+111 VELIHMKRENT

-128 MAIDN
+128 MAFDN

-154 HSKSYGQHGQREK
+154 HSKLYGQHGQREK

-193 VGVTNILHDTKAD
+193 VGVTNILHATKAD

-267 EEKNALQKALGHATQ
+267 EEKNALQKALGHAMQ

-291 AVIGLVAIL
+291 AIIGLVAIL

-305 VAYILRDIKRERRDR
+305 VAYILRDIKREHRDR
-320 QRIVEAKTETERIM
+320 QRIVEAKAETEHIM

-417 NCVDEFQPMAA
+417 NCVEEFKPMAA
-428 EKGLDITLSTLTLNC
+428 EKGLDITLGTLTPNC

-469 DRGSV
+469 DRGGV

-486 IIYVSDT
+486 IIYVNDT

-508 FTRLHNGQGKEGVG
+508 FTRLPNGQGKEGVG

-562 RQKKDVEENVAS
+562 KQKKDVEENVAS
-574 VEPNRSSTEA
+574 VETNRSSTEA
-584 KEATTENNDAT
+584 KEATTE
-595 HGANNATNGANDA
+595 
-608 TNGTN
+608 
-613 DATTEINI
+613 INI
-621 LAVDDDALQLELF
+621 LAVDDDTLQLELF

-679 GKDMLKHVKNSDM
+679 GKDMIKHVKNSDM

-707 LKKAGFDTCLFKPFN
+707 LKKTGFSTCLFKPFN

-734 RQPLSVKAA
+734 RLPLSVKAA

-778 RQMLDQGLK
+778 RQMLEQGLK
-787 GNDEEQQRD
+787 RNGEELQRD
-796 SISRTAHKAMPLLT
+796 RISRAAHKAMPLLS

-822 ITPEHIKDTP
+822 ITPEHIKDTS
-832 AEKITVLAMRLDKE
+832 AENSTALAMRLEKE
-846 LEEVSTKLKEE
+846 LEEISKKLREE

>member
-1 MSKFGTSKKIIT
+1 M
-13 GYILLAVVIAIAT
+13 LAVVIAIAT

-34 LFVALNNASEQL
+34 LFVTLNNASEQL

-81 NQSVATS
+81 NRSVATS

-111 VKLMHMKRENT
+111 VELIHMKRENT

-128 MAIDN
+128 IAFDN

-154 HSKSYGQHGQREK
+154 HSKLYGQHGQKEK

-291 AVIGLVAIL
+291 AIIGLVAIL

-320 QRIVEAKTETERIM
+320 QRIVEAKTETERMM

-417 NCVDEFQPMAA
+417 NCVEEFKPMAA
-428 EKGLDITLSTLTLNC
+428 EKGLDITLGTLTTNC

-469 DRGSV
+469 DRGGV
-474 KVEIRISPRQHL
+474 KVEMRISPRQHL

-499 ADCQRIFDA
+499 ADCQRIFNA
-508 FTRLHNGQGKEGVG
+508 FTRLPNGQGKEGVG

-562 RQKKDVEENVAS
+562 KQKKDVEENVAS
-574 VEPNRSSTEA
+574 VETNRSSTEA
-584 KEATTENNDAT
+584 KK
-595 HGANNATNGANDA
+595 
-608 TNGTN
+608 
-613 DATTEINI
+613 ATTEINI

-707 LKKAGFDTCLFKPFN
+707 LKKAGFSTCLFKPFN

-734 RQPLSVKAA
+734 RLPLSVKAA

-756 AEGDTEAEQE
+756 AEGDTEAERE

-778 RQMLDQGLK
+778 RQMLEQGLK
-787 GNDEEQQRD
+787 SNGEELQRD
-796 SISRTAHKAMPLLT
+796 SISRAAHKAMPLLT

-822 ITPEHIKDTP
+822 ITPEHIKDTS
-832 AEKITVLAMRLDKE
+832 AENSTALAMRLEKE
-846 LEEVSTKLKEE
+846 LEEISKKLREE

>member
-1 MSKFGTSKKIIT
+1 M
-13 GYILLAVVIAIAT
+13 LAVVIAIAT

-81 NQSVATS
+81 NRSVATS

-111 VKLMHMKRENT
+111 VELIHMKRENT

-128 MAIDN
+128 MAFDN

-154 HSKSYGQHGQREK
+154 HSKLYGQHGQREK

-193 VGVTNILHDTKAD
+193 VGVTNILHDTRAD

-267 EEKNALQKALGHATQ
+267 EEKNALQKALGHAMQ

-291 AVIGLVAIL
+291 AIIGLVAIL

-417 NCVDEFQPMAA
+417 NCVEEFKPMAA
-428 EKGLDITLSTLTLNC
+428 EKGLDITLGTLTPNC

-469 DRGSV
+469 DRGGV

-508 FTRLHNGQGKEGVG
+508 FTRLPNGQGKEGVG

-562 RQKKDVEENVAS
+562 KQKKDVEENVAS
-574 VEPNRSSTEA
+574 VETNRSSTEA
-584 KEATTENNDAT
+584 KE
-595 HGANNATNGANDA
+595 
-608 TNGTN
+608 
-613 DATTEINI
+613 ATTEINI

-679 GKDMLKHVKNSDM
+679 GKDMIKHVKNSDM

-707 LKKAGFDTCLFKPFN
+707 LKKAGFSTCLFKPFN

-734 RQPLSVKAA
+734 RLPLSVKAA

-778 RQMLDQGLK
+778 RQMLEQGLK
-787 GNDEEQQRD
+787 HNGEELQRD
-796 SISRTAHKAMPLLT
+796 SISRAAHKAMPLLT
-810 MLKPG
+810 MLRPG

-822 ITPEHIKDTP
+822 ITPEHINDTS
-832 AEKITVLAMRLDKE
+832 AENSTALAMRLEEE
-846 LEEVSTKLKEE
+846 LEEISKKLREE

>member
-1 MSKFGTSKKIIT
+1 M
-13 GYILLAVVIAIAT
+13 LAVVIAIAT

-81 NQSVATS
+81 NRSVATS

-111 VKLMHMKRENT
+111 VELIHMKRENT

-128 MAIDN
+128 MAFDN

-154 HSKSYGQHGQREK
+154 HSKLYGQHGQREK

-291 AVIGLVAIL
+291 AIIGLVAIL

-417 NCVDEFQPMAA
+417 SCVEEFKPMAA
-428 EKGLDITLSTLTLNC
+428 EKGLDITLGTLTPNC

-469 DRGSV
+469 DRGGV
-474 KVEIRISPRQHL
+474 KVEMRISPRQHL

-508 FTRLHNGQGKEGVG
+508 FTRLPNGQGKEGVG

-562 RQKKDVEENVAS
+562 KQKKDVEENVAS
-574 VEPNRSSTEA
+574 VETNRSSTEA
-584 KEATTENNDAT
+584 KE
-595 HGANNATNGANDA
+595 
-608 TNGTN
+608 
-613 DATTEINI
+613 ATTEINI

-707 LKKAGFDTCLFKPFN
+707 LKKAGFSTCLFKPFN

-734 RQPLSVKAA
+734 RLPLSVKAA

-756 AEGDTEAEQE
+756 AEGDTEAERE

-778 RQMLDQGLK
+778 RQMLEQGLK
-787 GNDEEQQRD
+787 SNGEELQRD
-796 SISRTAHKAMPLLT
+796 SISRAAHKAMPLLT

-822 ITPEHIKDTP
+822 ITPEHIKDTS
-832 AEKITVLAMRLDKE
+832 AENSTALAMRLEKE
-846 LEEVSTKLKEE
+846 LEEISKKLREE

>member
-81 NQSVATS
+81 NRSVATS

-111 VKLMHMKRENT
+111 VELIHMKRENT

-128 MAIDN
+128 MAFDN

-154 HSKSYGQHGQREK
+154 HSKLYGQHGQREK

-267 EEKNALQKALGHATQ
+267 EEKNALQKALGHAMQ

-291 AVIGLVAIL
+291 AIIGLVAIL

-417 NCVDEFQPMAA
+417 NCVEEFKPMAA
-428 EKGLDITLSTLTLNC
+428 EKGLDITLGTLTPNC

-469 DRGSV
+469 DRGGV
-474 KVEIRISPRQHL
+474 KVEMRISPRQHL

-508 FTRLHNGQGKEGVG
+508 FTRLPNGQGKEGVG

-534 LGGTITVTSEEGKGS
+534 LGGTITVTSEEGNGS

-562 RQKKDVEENVAS
+562 KQKKEVEENVAS
-574 VEPNRSSTEA
+574 VETNRSSTEAKEESTEA

-595 HGANNATNGANDA
+595 NGANDA
-608 TNGTN
+608 TNGNN

-641 GGAKLNIST
+641 GGAKLNISA

-707 LKKAGFDTCLFKPFN
+707 LKKAGFSTCLFKPFN

-734 RQPLSVKAA
+734 RLPLSVKAA

-778 RQMLDQGLK
+778 RQMLEQGLK
-787 GNDEEQQRD
+787 RNGEELQRD
-796 SISRTAHKAMPLLT
+796 SISRAAHKAMPLLS

-822 ITPEHIKDTP
+822 ITPEHIKDTS
-832 AEKITVLAMRLDKE
+832 AENSTALAMRLEKE
-846 LEEVSTKLKEE
+846 LEEISKKLREE

>member
-26 WQVYDNSR
+26 WKVYDNSR
-34 LFVALNNASEQL
+34 LFVTLNNASEQL

-81 NQSVATS
+81 NRSVATS

-111 VKLMHMKRENT
+111 VELIHMKRENT

-128 MAIDN
+128 MAFDN

-154 HSKSYGQHGQREK
+154 HSKLYGRHGQREK

-188 QHADT
+188 QHTDT

-221 LTDIQNEEQKQN
+221 LTDIQNEEQRQN

-267 EEKNALQKALGHATQ
+267 EEKNALQKALGHAMQ

-291 AVIGLVAIL
+291 AIIGLVAIL

-362 SEQVSR
+362 SEQVSS

-417 NCVDEFQPMAA
+417 NCVEEFKPMAA
-428 EKGLDITLSTLTLNC
+428 EKGLDITLGTLTPNC

-469 DRGSV
+469 DRGGV

-508 FTRLHNGQGKEGVG
+508 FTRLPNGQGKEGVG

-562 RQKKDVEENVAS
+562 KQKKEVEENVAS
-574 VEPNRSSTEA
+574 VETDRSSTEA
-584 KEATTENNDAT
+584 KK
-595 HGANNATNGANDA
+595 
-608 TNGTN
+608 
-613 DATTEINI
+613 ATTEINI

-679 GKDMLKHVKNSDM
+679 GKDMIKHVKNSDM

-707 LKKAGFDTCLFKPFN
+707 LKKAGFSTCLFKPFN

-734 RQPLSVKAA
+734 RLPLSVKAA

-778 RQMLDQGLK
+778 RQMLEQGLK
-787 GNDEEQQRD
+787 SNGEELQRD
-796 SISRTAHKAMPLLT
+796 SISRAAHKAMPLLS

-822 ITPEHIKDTP
+822 ITPEHIKDSS
-832 AEKITVLAMRLDKE
+832 AENCTALAMRLEKE
-846 LEEVSTKLKEE
+846 LEEISKKLREE

>member
-81 NQSVATS
+81 NRSVATS
-88 EQMAKQLKPFIADQG
+88 EQKAKQLKPFIADQG

-111 VKLMHMKRENT
+111 VELIHMKRENT

-128 MAIDN
+128 MAFDN

-154 HSKSYGQHGQREK
+154 HSKLYGQHGQREK

-193 VGVTNILHDTKAD
+193 VGVTNILHDTKTD

-291 AVIGLVAIL
+291 AIIGLVAIL

-417 NCVDEFQPMAA
+417 SCVEEFKPMAA
-428 EKGLDITLSTLTLNC
+428 EKGLDITLGTLTPNC

-469 DRGSV
+469 DRGGV

-508 FTRLHNGQGKEGVG
+508 FTRLPNGQGKEGVG

-562 RQKKDVEENVAS
+562 KQKKDVEENVAS
-574 VEPNRSSTEA
+574 VETNRSSTEA
-584 KEATTENNDAT
+584 KKAITENND
-595 HGANNATNGANDA
+595 ATNGANDA
-608 TNGTN
+608 TNGNN

-679 GKDMLKHVKNSDM
+679 GKDMIKHVKNSDM

-707 LKKAGFDTCLFKPFN
+707 LKKAGFSTCLFKPFN

-734 RQPLSVKAA
+734 RLPLSVKAA

-756 AEGDTEAEQE
+756 AEGDTEAERE

-778 RQMLDQGLK
+778 RQMLEQGLK
-787 GNDEEQQRD
+787 HNDEELQRD
-796 SISRTAHKAMPLLT
+796 SISRAAHKAMPLLT

-822 ITPEHIKDTP
+822 ITPEHIKDSS
-832 AEKITVLAMRLDKE
+832 AENSTALAMRLEKE
-846 LEEVSTKLKEE
+846 LEEISKKLREE

>member
-1 MSKFGTSKKIIT
+1 M
-13 GYILLAVVIAIAT
+13 LAVVIAIAT

-81 NQSVATS
+81 NRSVATS

-111 VKLMHMKRENT
+111 VELIHMKRENT

-128 MAIDN
+128 MAFDN

-154 HSKSYGQHGQREK
+154 HSKLYGQHGQREK

-193 VGVTNILHDTKAD
+193 VGVTNILHDTRAD

-267 EEKNALQKALGHATQ
+267 EEKNALQKALGHAMQ

-291 AVIGLVAIL
+291 AIIGLVAIL

-417 NCVDEFQPMAA
+417 NCVEEFKPMAA
-428 EKGLDITLSTLTLNC
+428 EKGLDITLGTLTPNC

-469 DRGSV
+469 DRGGV

-508 FTRLHNGQGKEGVG
+508 FTRLPNGQGKEGVG

-562 RQKKDVEENVAS
+562 KQKKEVEENVAS
-574 VEPNRSSTEA
+574 VETDRSSTEA
-584 KEATTENNDAT
+584 KK
-595 HGANNATNGANDA
+595 
-608 TNGTN
+608 
-613 DATTEINI
+613 ATTEINI

-679 GKDMLKHVKNSDM
+679 GKDMIKHVKNSDM

-707 LKKAGFDTCLFKPFN
+707 LKKAGFSTCLFKPFN

-734 RQPLSVKAA
+734 RLPLSVKAA

-778 RQMLDQGLK
+778 RQMLEQGLK
-787 GNDEEQQRD
+787 SNGEELQRD
-796 SISRTAHKAMPLLT
+796 RISRAAHKAMPLLS

-822 ITPEHIKDTP
+822 ITPEHIKDTS
-832 AEKITVLAMRLDKE
+832 AENSTALAMRLEKE
-846 LEEVSTKLKEE
+846 LEEISKKLREE

>member
-1 MSKFGTSKKIIT
+1 M
-13 GYILLAVVIAIAT
+13 LAVVIAIAT

-88 EQMAKQLKPFIADQG
+88 EQKAKQLKQFIADQG

-111 VKLMHMKRENT
+111 VELIHMKRENT

-128 MAIDN
+128 MAFDN

-154 HSKSYGQHGQREK
+154 HSKLYGQHGQREK

-267 EEKNALQKALGHATQ
+267 EEKNALQKALGHAMQ

-291 AVIGLVAIL
+291 AIIGLVAIL

-417 NCVDEFQPMAA
+417 SCVEEFKPMAA
-428 EKGLDITLSTLTLNC
+428 EKGLDITLGTLTTNC

-469 DRGSV
+469 DRGGV

-508 FTRLHNGQGKEGVG
+508 FTRLPNGQGKEGVG

-562 RQKKDVEENVAS
+562 KQKKDVEENVAS
-574 VEPNRSSTEA
+574 VETDRSSTEA
-584 KEATTENNDAT
+584 KK
-595 HGANNATNGANDA
+595 
-608 TNGTN
+608 
-613 DATTEINI
+613 ATTEINI

-707 LKKAGFDTCLFKPFN
+707 LKKAGFSTCLFKPFN

-734 RQPLSVKAA
+734 RLPLSVKAA

-756 AEGDTEAEQE
+756 AEGDTEAERE

-778 RQMLDQGLK
+778 RQMLEQGLK
-787 GNDEEQQRD
+787 HNDEELQRD
-796 SISRTAHKAMPLLT
+796 SISRAAHKAMPLLT

-822 ITPEHIKDTP
+822 ITPEHIKDSS
-832 AEKITVLAMRLDKE
+832 AENSTALAMRLEKE
-846 LEEVSTKLKEE
+846 LEEISKKLREE

>member
-1 MSKFGTSKKIIT
+1 M
-13 GYILLAVVIAIAT
+13 LAVVIAIAT

-81 NQSVATS
+81 NRSVATS
-88 EQMAKQLKPFIADQG
+88 EQKAKQLKPFIADQG

-111 VKLMHMKRENT
+111 VELIHMKRENT

-128 MAIDN
+128 MAFDN

-154 HSKSYGQHGQREK
+154 HSKLYGQHGQREK

-193 VGVTNILHDTKAD
+193 VGVTNILHDTKTD

-221 LTDIQNEEQKQN
+221 LTDIQNEEQKRN

-291 AVIGLVAIL
+291 AIIGLVAIL

-417 NCVDEFQPMAA
+417 SCVEEFKPMAA
-428 EKGLDITLSTLTLNC
+428 EKGLDITLGTLTPNC

-469 DRGSV
+469 DRGGV

-508 FTRLHNGQGKEGVG
+508 FTRLPNGQGKEGVG

-562 RQKKDVEENVAS
+562 KQKKDVEENVAS
-574 VEPNRSSTEA
+574 VETNRSSTEA
-584 KEATTENNDAT
+584 KKAITENND
-595 HGANNATNGANDA
+595 ATNGANDA
-608 TNGTN
+608 TNGNN

-679 GKDMLKHVKNSDM
+679 GKDMIKHVKNSDM

-707 LKKAGFDTCLFKPFN
+707 LKKAGFSTCLFKPFN

-734 RQPLSVKAA
+734 RLPLSVKAA

-756 AEGDTEAEQE
+756 AEGDTEAERE

-778 RQMLDQGLK
+778 RQMLEQGLK
-787 GNDEEQQRD
+787 HNDEELQRD
-796 SISRTAHKAMPLLT
+796 SISRAAHKAMPLLT

-822 ITPEHIKDTP
+822 ITPEHIKDSS
-832 AEKITVLAMRLDKE
+832 AENSTALAMRLEKE
-846 LEEVSTKLKEE
+846 LEEISKKLREE

>member
-81 NQSVATS
+81 NRSVATS

-111 VKLMHMKRENT
+111 VELIHMKRENT

-128 MAIDN
+128 MAFDN

-154 HSKSYGQHGQREK
+154 HSKLYGQHGQREK

-193 VGVTNILHDTKAD
+193 VGVTNILHDTRAD

-267 EEKNALQKALGHATQ
+267 EEKNALQKALGHAMQ

-291 AVIGLVAIL
+291 AIIGLVAIL

-417 NCVDEFQPMAA
+417 NCVEEFKPMAA
-428 EKGLDITLSTLTLNC
+428 EKGLDITLGTLTPNC

-469 DRGSV
+469 DRGGV

-508 FTRLHNGQGKEGVG
+508 FTRLPNGQGKEGVG

-562 RQKKDVEENVAS
+562 KQKKEVEENVAS
-574 VEPNRSSTEA
+574 VETNRSSTEA
-584 KEATTENNDAT
+584 KE
-595 HGANNATNGANDA
+595 
-608 TNGTN
+608 
-613 DATTEINI
+613 ATTEINI

-641 GGAKLNIST
+641 GGAKLNINT

-679 GKDMLKHVKNSDM
+679 GKDMIKHVKNSDM

-707 LKKAGFDTCLFKPFN
+707 LKKAGFSTCLFKPFN

-734 RQPLSVKAA
+734 RLPLSVKAA

-778 RQMLDQGLK
+778 RQILEQGLK
-787 GNDEEQQRD
+787 HNGEELQRD
-796 SISRTAHKAMPLLT
+796 SISRAAHKAMPLLT
-810 MLKPG
+810 MLRPG

-822 ITPEHIKDTP
+822 ITPEHINDTS
-832 AEKITVLAMRLDKE
+832 AENSTALAMRLEKE
-846 LEEVSTKLKEE
+846 LEEISKKLREE

>member
-111 VKLMHMKRENT
+111 VELIHMKRENT

-128 MAIDN
+128 MAFDN

-154 HSKSYGQHGQREK
+154 HSKLYGQHAQREK

-188 QHADT
+188 QHTDT

-221 LTDIQNEEQKQN
+221 LTDIQNEEQRQN

-267 EEKNALQKALGHATQ
+267 EEKNALQKALGHAMQ

-291 AVIGLVAIL
+291 AIIGLVAIL

-417 NCVDEFQPMAA
+417 NCVEEFKPMAA
-428 EKGLDITLSTLTLNC
+428 EKGLDITLGTLTPNC

-469 DRGSV
+469 DRGGV
-474 KVEIRISPRQHL
+474 KVEMRISPRQHL

-508 FTRLHNGQGKEGVG
+508 FTRLPNGQGKEGVG

-562 RQKKDVEENVAS
+562 KQKKDVEENVAS
-574 VEPNRSSTEA
+574 VETNRSSTEA
-584 KEATTENNDAT
+584 KE
-595 HGANNATNGANDA
+595 
-608 TNGTN
+608 
-613 DATTEINI
+613 ATTEINI

-707 LKKAGFDTCLFKPFN
+707 LKKAGFSTCLFKPFN

-734 RQPLSVKAA
+734 RLPLSVKAA
-743 EQKASFFAPLTAF
+743 EQKASFFTPLTAF
-756 AEGDTEAEQE
+756 AEGDTEAERE

-778 RQMLDQGLK
+778 RQMLEQGLK
-787 GNDEEQQRD
+787 HNDEEQQRD
-796 SISRTAHKAMPLLT
+796 SISRAAHKAMPLLT

-815 QCGWLQA
+815 QCSWLQA
-822 ITPEHIKDTP
+822 ITPEHIKDSS
-832 AEKITVLAMRLDKE
+832 AENSTALAMRLEKE
-846 LEEVSTKLKEE
+846 LEEISKKLREE

>member
-1 MSKFGTSKKIIT
+1 M
-13 GYILLAVVIAIAT
+13 LAVVIAIAT

-34 LFVALNNASEQL
+34 LFVALNDASEQL

-81 NQSVATS
+81 NRSVATS

-111 VKLMHMKRENT
+111 VELIHMKRENT

-128 MAIDN
+128 MAFDN

-154 HSKSYGQHGQREK
+154 HSKLYGQHGQREK

-193 VGVTNILHDTKAD
+193 VGVTNILHDTKTD

-221 LTDIQNEEQKQN
+221 LTDIQNEEQKRN

-291 AVIGLVAIL
+291 AIIGLVAIL

-417 NCVDEFQPMAA
+417 NCVEEFKPMAA
-428 EKGLDITLSTLTLNC
+428 EKGLDITLGTLTPNC

-469 DRGSV
+469 DRGGV

-508 FTRLHNGQGKEGVG
+508 FTRLPNGQGKEGVG

-562 RQKKDVEENVAS
+562 KQKKDVEENVAS
-574 VEPNRSSTEA
+574 VETNRSSTEA
-584 KEATTENNDAT
+584 KKT
-595 HGANNATNGANDA
+595 
-608 TNGTN
+608 
-613 DATTEINI
+613 TTEINI

-679 GKDMLKHVKNSDM
+679 GKDIIKHVKNSDM

-707 LKKAGFDTCLFKPFN
+707 LKKAGFSTCLFKPFN

-734 RQPLSVKAA
+734 RLPLSVKAA

-756 AEGDTEAEQE
+756 AEGDTEAERE

-796 SISRTAHKAMPLLT
+796 SISRAAHKAMPLLT

-815 QCGWLQA
+815 QCSWLQA

-832 AEKITVLAMRLDKE
+832 AEKITALAMRLDKE
-846 LEEVSTKLKEE
+846 MEEVSTKLKEE
-857 GIENA
+857 GIENT

>member
-1 MSKFGTSKKIIT
+1 M
-13 GYILLAVVIAIAT
+13 LAVVIAIAT

-81 NQSVATS
+81 NRSVATS

-111 VKLMHMKRENT
+111 VELIHMKRENT

-128 MAIDN
+128 MAFDN
-133 RDAFYRDKVQALQS
+133 RDAFYRNKVQALQS

-154 HSKSYGQHGQREK
+154 HSKLYGQHGQREK

-193 VGVTNILHDTKAD
+193 VDVTNILHDTKAD

-267 EEKNALQKALGHATQ
+267 EEKNALQKALGHAMQ

-291 AVIGLVAIL
+291 AIIGLVAIL

-320 QRIVEAKTETERIM
+320 QRIVETKAETERIM

-417 NCVDEFQPMAA
+417 SCVEEFKPMAA
-428 EKGLDITLSTLTLNC
+428 EKGLDITLGTLTTNC

-469 DRGSV
+469 DRGGV

-508 FTRLHNGQGKEGVG
+508 FTRLPNGQGKEGVG

-562 RQKKDVEENVAS
+562 KQKKDVEENVAS
-574 VEPNRSSTEA
+574 VETNRSSTEA
-584 KEATTENNDAT
+584 KE
-595 HGANNATNGANDA
+595 
-608 TNGTN
+608 
-613 DATTEINI
+613 ATTEINI

-707 LKKAGFDTCLFKPFN
+707 LKKAGFSTCLFKPFN

-734 RQPLSVKAA
+734 RLPLSVKAA

-756 AEGDTEAEQE
+756 AEGDTEAERE

-778 RQMLDQGLK
+778 RQMLEQGLK
-787 GNDEEQQRD
+787 SNGEELQRD
-796 SISRTAHKAMPLLT
+796 SISRAAHKAMPLLT
-810 MLKPG
+810 MLRPG

-822 ITPEHIKDTP
+822 ITPEHIKDSS
-832 AEKITVLAMRLDKE
+832 AENSTALAMRLEKE
-846 LEEVSTKLKEE
+846 LEEISKKLREE

>member
-1 MSKFGTSKKIIT
+1 M
-13 GYILLAVVIAIAT
+13 LAVVIAIAT

-88 EQMAKQLKPFIADQG
+88 EQMAKQLKQFIADQG

-111 VKLMHMKRENT
+111 VELIHMKRENT

-128 MAIDN
+128 MAFDN

-154 HSKSYGQHGQREK
+154 HSKLYGQHGQREK

-193 VGVTNILHDTKAD
+193 VGVTNILHDTRAD

-267 EEKNALQKALGHATQ
+267 EEKNALQKALGHAMQ

-291 AVIGLVAIL
+291 AIIGLVAIL

-417 NCVDEFQPMAA
+417 NCVEEFKPMAA
-428 EKGLDITLSTLTLNC
+428 EKGLDITLGTLPPNC

-469 DRGSV
+469 DRGGV

-486 IIYVSDT
+486 IIYVNDT

-508 FTRLHNGQGKEGVG
+508 FTRLPNGQGKEGVG

-562 RQKKDVEENVAS
+562 KQKKDVEENVAS
-574 VEPNRSSTEA
+574 VETNRSSTEA
-584 KEATTENNDAT
+584 KEATTE
-595 HGANNATNGANDA
+595 
-608 TNGTN
+608 
-613 DATTEINI
+613 INI
-621 LAVDDDALQLELF
+621 LAVDDDTLQLELF

-679 GKDMLKHVKNSDM
+679 GKDMIKHVKNSDM

-707 LKKAGFDTCLFKPFN
+707 LKKTGFSTCLFKPFN

-734 RQPLSVKAA
+734 RLPLSVKAA

-778 RQMLDQGLK
+778 RQMLEQGLK
-787 GNDEEQQRD
+787 RNGEELQRD
-796 SISRTAHKAMPLLT
+796 RISRAAHKAMPLLS

-822 ITPEHIKDTP
+822 ITPEHIKDTS
-832 AEKITVLAMRLDKE
+832 AENSTALAMRLEKE
-846 LEEVSTKLKEE
+846 LEEISKKLREE

>member
-88 EQMAKQLKPFIADQG
+88 EQKAKQLKQFIADQG

-111 VKLMHMKRENT
+111 VELIHMKRENT

-128 MAIDN
+128 MAFDN

-154 HSKSYGQHGQREK
+154 HSKSYEQHGQREK

-221 LTDIQNEEQKQN
+221 LTDIQNEEQKRN

-291 AVIGLVAIL
+291 AIIGLVAIL

-417 NCVDEFQPMAA
+417 DCVEEFKPMAA
-428 EKGLDITLSTLTLNC
+428 EKGLDITLGTLTPNC

-469 DRGSV
+469 DRGGV

-508 FTRLHNGQGKEGVG
+508 FTRLPNGQGKEGVG

-534 LGGTITVTSEEGKGS
+534 LGGTITVTSKKGKGS

-562 RQKKDVEENVAS
+562 KQKKDVEENVAS
-574 VEPNRSSTEA
+574 VETNRSSTEA
-584 KEATTENNDAT
+584 KKAITENND
-595 HGANNATNGANDA
+595 ATNGANDA
-608 TNGTN
+608 TNGNN

-707 LKKAGFDTCLFKPFN
+707 LKKAGFSTCLFKPFN

-734 RQPLSVKAA
+734 RLPLSVKAA

-756 AEGDTEAEQE
+756 AEGDTEAERE

-778 RQMLDQGLK
+778 RQMLEQGLK
-787 GNDEEQQRD
+787 SNGEELQRD
-796 SISRTAHKAMPLLT
+796 SISRAAHKAMPLLT

-822 ITPEHIKDTP
+822 ITPEHIKDTS
-832 AEKITVLAMRLDKE
+832 AENSTALAMRLEKE
-846 LEEVSTKLKEE
+846 LEEISKKLREE

>member
-1 MSKFGTSKKIIT
+1 M
-13 GYILLAVVIAIAT
+13 LAVVIAIAT

-81 NQSVATS
+81 NRSVATS

-111 VKLMHMKRENT
+111 VELIHMKRENT

-128 MAIDN
+128 MAFDN
-133 RDAFYRDKVQALQS
+133 RDAFYRNKVQALQS

-154 HSKSYGQHGQREK
+154 HSKLYGQHGQREK

-188 QHADT
+188 QHTDT

-221 LTDIQNEEQKQN
+221 LTDIQNEEQRQN

-267 EEKNALQKALGHATQ
+267 EEKNALQKALGHAMQ

-291 AVIGLVAIL
+291 AIIGLVAIL

-320 QRIVEAKTETERIM
+320 QRIVEAKAETERIM

-417 NCVDEFQPMAA
+417 SCVEEFKPMAA
-428 EKGLDITLSTLTLNC
+428 EKGLDITLGTLTPNC

-469 DRGSV
+469 DRGGV

-508 FTRLHNGQGKEGVG
+508 FTRLPNGQGKEGVG

-562 RQKKDVEENVAS
+562 KQKKDVEENVAS
-574 VEPNRSSTEA
+574 VETDRSSTEA
-584 KEATTENNDAT
+584 KEATTGNNC
-595 HGANNATNGANDA
+595 ATNGANDA
-608 TNGTN
+608 TNGNN

-641 GGAKLNIST
+641 GGAKLNINT

-707 LKKAGFDTCLFKPFN
+707 LKKAGFSTCLFKPFN

-734 RQPLSVKAA
+734 RLPLSVKAA

-756 AEGDTEAEQE
+756 AEGDTEAERE

-778 RQMLDQGLK
+778 RQMLEQGLK
-787 GNDEEQQRD
+787 HNGEELQRD
-796 SISRTAHKAMPLLT
+796 SISRAAHKAMPLLS

-822 ITPEHIKDTP
+822 ITPEHIKDTS
-832 AEKITVLAMRLDKE
+832 AENSTALAMRLEKE
-846 LEEVSTKLKEE
+846 LEEISKKLREE

>member
-81 NQSVATS
+81 NRSVATS

-111 VKLMHMKRENT
+111 VELIHMKRENT

-128 MAIDN
+128 MAFDN

-154 HSKSYGQHGQREK
+154 HSKLYGQHGQREK

-193 VGVTNILHDTKAD
+193 VGVTNILHDTRAD

-267 EEKNALQKALGHATQ
+267 EEKNALQKALGHAMQ

-291 AVIGLVAIL
+291 AIIGLVAIL

-417 NCVDEFQPMAA
+417 NCVEEFKPMAA
-428 EKGLDITLSTLTLNC
+428 EKGLDITLGTLTPNC

-469 DRGSV
+469 DRGGV

-508 FTRLHNGQGKEGVG
+508 FTRLPNGQGKEGVG

-562 RQKKDVEENVAS
+562 KQKKDVEENVAS
-574 VEPNRSSTEA
+574 VETDRSSTEA
-584 KEATTENNDAT
+584 KK
-595 HGANNATNGANDA
+595 
-608 TNGTN
+608 
-613 DATTEINI
+613 ATTEINI
-621 LAVDDDALQLELF
+621 LAVDDDDLQLELF

-662 ETKPQIMFTDI
+662 KTKPQIMFTDI

-679 GKDMLKHVKNSDM
+679 GKDMIKHVKNSDM

-707 LKKAGFDTCLFKPFN
+707 LKKAGFSTCLFKPFN

-734 RQPLSVKAA
+734 RLPLSVKAA

-778 RQMLDQGLK
+778 RQMLEQGLK
-787 GNDEEQQRD
+787 SNGEELQRD
-796 SISRTAHKAMPLLT
+796 SISRAAHKAMPLLT
-810 MLKPG
+810 MLRPG

-822 ITPEHIKDTP
+822 ITPEHIKDTS
-832 AEKITVLAMRLDKE
+832 AENSTALAMRLEKE
-846 LEEVSTKLKEE
+846 LEEISKKLREE

>member
-1 MSKFGTSKKIIT
+1 M
-13 GYILLAVVIAIAT
+13 LAVVIAIAT

-81 NQSVATS
+81 NRSVATS
-88 EQMAKQLKPFIADQG
+88 EQKAKQLKPFIADQG

-111 VKLMHMKRENT
+111 VELIHMKRENT

-128 MAIDN
+128 MAFDN
-133 RDAFYRDKVQALQS
+133 RDAFYRNKVQALQS

-154 HSKSYGQHGQREK
+154 HSKLYGQHGQREK

-193 VGVTNILHDTKAD
+193 VGVTNILHDTKTD

-221 LTDIQNEEQKQN
+221 LTDIQNEEQKRN

-291 AVIGLVAIL
+291 AIIGLVAIL

-404 RHDVSFV
+404 QHDVSFV

-417 NCVDEFQPMAA
+417 NCVEEFKPMAA
-428 EKGLDITLSTLTLNC
+428 EKGLDITLGTLTPNC
-443 GDLWRSDAF
+443 GNLWRSDAF

-469 DRGSV
+469 DRGGV

-508 FTRLHNGQGKEGVG
+508 FTRLPNGQGKEGVG

-562 RQKKDVEENVAS
+562 KQKKDVEENVAS
-574 VEPNRSSTEA
+574 VETNRSSTEA
-584 KEATTENNDAT
+584 KE
-595 HGANNATNGANDA
+595 
-608 TNGTN
+608 
-613 DATTEINI
+613 ATTEINI

-707 LKKAGFDTCLFKPFN
+707 LKKAGFSTCLFKPFN

-734 RQPLSVKAA
+734 RLPLSVKAA

-756 AEGDTEAEQE
+756 AEGDTEAERE

-778 RQMLDQGLK
+778 RQMLEQGLK
-787 GNDEEQQRD
+787 HNDEELQRD
-796 SISRTAHKAMPLLT
+796 SISRAAHKAMPLLT

-815 QCGWLQA
+815 QCGWLQT
-822 ITPEHIKDTP
+822 ITPEHIKDSSVENST
-832 AEKITVLAMRLDKE
+832 ALAMRLEKE
-846 LEEVSTKLKEE
+846 LEEISKKLREE

>member
-1 MSKFGTSKKIIT
+1 M
-13 GYILLAVVIAIAT
+13 LAVVIAIAT

-81 NQSVATS
+81 NRSVATS

-111 VKLMHMKRENT
+111 VELIHMKRENT

-128 MAIDN
+128 MAFDN

-154 HSKSYGQHGQREK
+154 HSKLYGQHGQREK

-291 AVIGLVAIL
+291 AIIGLVAIL

-417 NCVDEFQPMAA
+417 SCVEEFKPMAA
-428 EKGLDITLSTLTLNC
+428 EKGLDITLGTLTPNC

-469 DRGSV
+469 DRGGV

-508 FTRLHNGQGKEGVG
+508 FTRLPNGQGKEGVG

-562 RQKKDVEENVAS
+562 KQKKDVEENVAS
-574 VEPNRSSTEA
+574 VETNRSSTET
-584 KEATTENNDAT
+584 KE
-595 HGANNATNGANDA
+595 
-608 TNGTN
+608 
-613 DATTEINI
+613 ATTEINI

-679 GKDMLKHVKNSDM
+679 GKDMIKHVKNSDM

-707 LKKAGFDTCLFKPFN
+707 LKKAGFSTCLFKPFN

-734 RQPLSVKAA
+734 RLPLSVKAA

-756 AEGDTEAEQE
+756 AEGDTEAERE

-778 RQMLDQGLK
+778 RQMLEQGLK
-787 GNDEEQQRD
+787 HNGEELQRD
-796 SISRTAHKAMPLLT
+796 SISRAAHKAMPLLT

-822 ITPEHIKDTP
+822 ITPEHIKDTS
-832 AEKITVLAMRLDKE
+832 AENSTALAMRLEKE
-846 LEEVSTKLKEE
+846 LEEISKKLREE